1 MKQLQRKGADNVALD
16 PGVIDG
22 YLSEVK
28 KGNRVAFED
37 LYRYSR
43 ELLYVYAL
51 SVTGDRLSAED
62 AVQEVFI
69 KIWLNAA
76 VDEREKRRSLV
87 ISDEMSKKGIR
98 KSHENS
104 VAGNNYV
111 EFILKS
117 LKPSERQVA
126 VMHIYGEYTIREI
139 ATLLSIPRTTAQ
151 WRYTSALKKLK
162 AAIIREENPNE

>member
-1 MKQLQRKGADNVALD
+1 MALD

-76 VDEREKRRSLV
+76 KYKPGRNGLAWIITITRNAAVDEREKRRSLV

-126 VMHIYGEYTIREI
+126 VMHIYGV
-139 ATLLSIPRTTAQ
+139 P
-151 WRYTSALKKLK
+151 
-162 AAIIREENPNE
+162 